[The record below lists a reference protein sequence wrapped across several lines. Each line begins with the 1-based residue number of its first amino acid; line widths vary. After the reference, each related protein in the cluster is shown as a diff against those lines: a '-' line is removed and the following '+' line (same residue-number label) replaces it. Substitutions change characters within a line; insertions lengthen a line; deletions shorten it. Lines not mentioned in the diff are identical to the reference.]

1 MAAALD
7 DNLKCVICMDVCE
20 RPVTSPCQHNFCLK
34 CFTSWAQRT
43 QKHNCPKCRAGIP
56 RKFALNPRVNTGL
69 VMAIRLAKRGDED
82 RAENR
87 AQKIKIANDA
97 RPEQAFTTKAAQ
109 RTGLA
114 NAASGKLFVTCP
126 TDHFGPIGPEFD
138 GTGSG
143 RGLSVGDTWGSRLEC
158 RQYGAHFPHVAGIA
172 GQSDVGA
179 QSVVLAGGYEDDED
193 NGEWFL
199 YTGSGG
205 RDLSGNKRTNKE
217 QSFDQEFTA
226 YNKALLLSCQKGYPV
241 RVVRSAKD
249 KHSEYAPLAKENQG
263 YDVRYDGIYRI
274 AKCWRAPGQQGFLMC
289 RYLFVRCDNEP
300 APWSSEEG
308 GDRDGPLPDIKELKK
323 EGDGKMVVKARGKDG
338 KGKVEKTVRVYQ
350 AGSAAAWFF
359 DPVMQEWGWAPGRE
373 PSSRKLYGSGSGKP
387 QNKVS
392 EAERLKKQF
401 TCHLSTKKNPHILK
415 DPVSTPCGHVFCMV
429 CLVNHFSGEATVR
442 DRGGGR
448 SMRTKKVQKPCPV
461 CKHNIADLVESPRVN
476 RDMQT
481 LIETLQQRAQEED
494 AQRAEAAGA
503 EEEEGGQGAAAGPK
517 KGAAPASKAASGS
530 GSRQQS
536 PPRKAPAASPRP
548 TPPVEEQKAGKY
560 ANELEML
567 KEEFPSIDAGMI
579 QCFLDDQE
587 GDVKDVRYTLRV
599 LKQQQEK
606 EARVA
611 KRQKTA

>member
-7 DNLKCVICMDVCE
+7 ENLKCVICMDVCE

-34 CFTSWAQRT
+34 CFTNWAQRT
-43 QKHNCPKCRAGIP
+43 QKHNCPKCRSPIP

-69 VMAIRLAKRGDED
+69 VIAIRLAKRGDDD

-87 AQKIKIANDA
+87 AQKLKIANDA
-97 RPEQAFTTKAAQ
+97 RPEQAFTTEAAQ

-138 GTGSG
+138 GSG
-143 RGLSVGDTWGSRLEC
+143 NRRGLTVGDTWGSRLEC

-172 GQSDVGA
+172 GQSEVGA

-249 KHSEYAPLAKENQG
+249 KHSQYAPVAKENQG

-300 APWSSEEG
+300 APWSSEEC
-308 GDRDGPLPDIKELKK
+308 GDKDGPLPEIKELKK
-323 EGDGKMVVKARGKDG
+323 ETDGMLVVKARGKDG
-338 KGKVEKTVRVYQ
+338 KSRLEKSVRVYQ
-350 AGSAAAWFF
+350 AGNSAAWYF
-359 DPVMQEWGWAPGRE
+359 DPVTEEWGWASGRE
-373 PSSRKLYGSGSGKP
+373 PSSKKLYGSAGKTR
-387 QNKVS
+387 NKIS
-392 EAERLKKQF
+392 ELERLKKQF
-401 TCHLSTKKNPHILK
+401 TCHLSTKKNPHILQN
-415 DPVSTPCGHVFCMV
+415 PVSTPCGHVFCLA
-429 CLVNHFSGEATVR
+429 CITNHFSGSATVR

-448 SMRTKKVQKPCPV
+448 TMRVKKVQKPCPV
-461 CKHNIADLVESPRVN
+461 CKHNIADVVETPRVN
-476 RDMQT
+476 KDMET
-481 LIETLQQRAQEED
+481 LIETLQQRAREED
-494 AQRAEAAGA
+494 QQRAEAEAADLDGEEDVEGTEKKSAASAGDS
-503 EEEEGGQGAAAGPK
+503 GARGRKPSPAK
-517 KGAAPASKAASGS
+517 AAPAP
-530 GSRQQS
+530 S
-536 PPRKAPAASPRP
+536 PPRPRP
-548 TPPVEEQKAGKY
+548 APVQKVEKY
-560 ANELEML
+560 ASQIEML
-567 KEEFPSIDAGMI
+567 REEFPGIDESMI
-579 QCFLDDQE
+579 KCFLEDQE
-587 GDVKDVRYTLRV
+587 GDLKDVRYTLRV
-599 LKQQQEK
+599 LQQQQEK
-606 EARVA
+606 EARA
-611 KRQKTA
+611 SKRQKT